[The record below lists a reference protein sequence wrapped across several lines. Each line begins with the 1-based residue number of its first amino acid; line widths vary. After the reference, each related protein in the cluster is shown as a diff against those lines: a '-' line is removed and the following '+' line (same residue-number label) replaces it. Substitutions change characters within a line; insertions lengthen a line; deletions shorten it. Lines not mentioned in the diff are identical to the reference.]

1 MEAATDQNSLDL
13 DSTVRNFKTRESGV
27 LDSLDS
33 IYGRRFDSIVDYR
46 NSVWQRLCKQFFSR
60 YVTPK
65 DVVLDLGCGYGE
77 FINNIPA
84 KRKLAMDLNPN
95 VPGRLVSGV
104 ECLMQDC
111 SETWAIPDG
120 TLDVVFTSNFFEHLP
135 TKQALSA
142 TLKEA
147 GRALKPG
154 GLLIALGPN
163 IRYLNGQYWDFYD
176 HYLALSDLSMAEAL
190 EINGFN
196 VKERID
202 RFLPYTMAERQ
213 PPLIF
218 LSIYLRFPMLW
229 KFFGKQ
235 FLVVA
240 EATGQ

>member
-1 MEAATDQNSLDL
+1 MEGATAQELNVQDP
-13 DSTVRNFKTRESGV
+13 
-27 LDSLDS
+27 LDS
-33 IYGRRFDSIVDYR
+33 IYGRRFDAIADYR
-46 NSVWQRLCKQFFSR
+46 NSVWQRLCKEFFSR
-60 YVTPK
+60 YVKPN

-84 KRKLAMDLNPN
+84 RKKFAMDLNPN
-95 VPGRLVSGV
+95 VPGRLVSNV

-111 SETWAIPDG
+111 SDTWSIPDQ

-147 GRALKPG
+147 RRALKPG

-190 EINGFN
+190 EINGFR
-196 VKERID
+196 VKERIA
-202 RFLPYTMAERQ
+202 RFLPFTMADRQ
-213 PPLIF
+213 PPLGF

-229 KFFGKQ
+229 RFFGKQ
-235 FLVVA
+235 FLVIA
-240 EATGQ
+240 EATDR

>member
-1 MEAATDQNSLDL
+1 
-13 DSTVRNFKTRESGV
+13 
-27 LDSLDS
+27 
-33 IYGRRFDSIVDYR
+33 
-46 NSVWQRLCKQFFSR
+46 
-60 YVTPK
+60 
-65 DVVLDLGCGYGE
+65 
-77 FINNIPA
+77 
-84 KRKLAMDLNPN
+84 MDLNPN
-95 VPGRLVSGV
+95 VPGRLAPNV

-111 SETWAIPDG
+111 SATWAIPDG

-142 TLKEA
+142 TLKQA

-163 IRYLNGQYWDFYD
+163 IRFLHGQYWDFYD

-190 EINGFN
+190 EINGFK
-196 VKERID
+196 VKERVA

-213 PPLIF
+213 PPLVC
-218 LSIYLRFPMLW
+218 LSMYLKFPILW

-240 EATGQ
+240 ESTGR

>member
-1 MEAATDQNSLDL
+1 
-13 DSTVRNFKTRESGV
+13 
-27 LDSLDS
+27 
-33 IYGRRFDSIVDYR
+33 
-46 NSVWQRLCKQFFSR
+46 
-60 YVTPK
+60 
-65 DVVLDLGCGYGE
+65 
-77 FINNIPA
+77 
-84 KRKLAMDLNPN
+84 
-95 VPGRLVSGV
+95 
-104 ECLMQDC
+104 
-111 SETWAIPDG
+111 
-120 TLDVVFTSNFFEHLP
+120 LP

>member
-1 MEAATDQNSLDL
+1 MGGATADDL
-13 DSTVRNFKTRESGV
+13 KVQDLKAQ
-27 LDSLDS
+27 DPLDS
-33 IYGRRFDSIVDYR
+33 IYGRRFDSIADYR
-46 NSVWQRLCKQFFSR
+46 NSVWQRLCKDFFSR
-60 YVTPK
+60 YVKPG

-84 KRKLAMDLNPN
+84 RKKFAMDLNPN
-95 VPGRLVSGV
+95 VPGRLLSDV

-111 SETWAIPDG
+111 SEVWAIPDR

-135 TKQALSA
+135 TKQALSS

-190 EINGFN
+190 EINGFR

-229 KFFGKQ
+229 RFFGKQ

-240 EATGQ
+240 EAVGQ